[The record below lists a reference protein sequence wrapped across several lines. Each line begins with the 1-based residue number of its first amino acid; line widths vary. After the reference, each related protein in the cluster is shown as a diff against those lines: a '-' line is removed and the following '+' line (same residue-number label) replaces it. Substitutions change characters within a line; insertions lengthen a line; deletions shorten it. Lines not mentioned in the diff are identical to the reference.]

1 MLRGIIMTPMAVL
14 SKTTMSKKS
23 AGLLLFRETAAGVEV
38 LLVHPGGPF
47 WARKDDGSWS
57 IPKGEFADGEEP
69 LAAAKREFE
78 EEVGAPPVGD
88 FIPLDPVRQPSGKLV
103 LAWAVRADFD
113 PSSLKS
119 NTFSMEWPPRS
130 GRQEE
135 FPEVDRAAWFEV
147 ESARPKILKGQ
158 APFLDQLLDRID
170 GAQRYVRASA
180 ARRSAPAT
188 AGTRAAQRSLFG
200 DET

>member
-1 MLRGIIMTPMAVL
+1 
-14 SKTTMSKKS
+14 MSKKS
-23 AGLLLFRETAAGVEV
+23 AGLLLFREMAARVEV

-47 WARKDDGSWS
+47 WAKKDDGSWS
-57 IPKGEFADGEEP
+57 IPKGEFTDDEEP

-78 EEVGAPPVGD
+78 EEVGAPPAGD

-119 NTFSMEWPPRS
+119 NTFSMEWPPKS
-130 GRQEE
+130 GRQRE

-158 APFLDQLLDRID
+158 APFLDQLLDRIE
-170 GAQRYVRASA
+170 GTEGCVNALGIRESEPASIRAQSA
-180 ARRSAPAT
+180 
-188 AGTRAAQRSLFG
+188 QQSLFG
-200 DET
+200 DELPRR